1 MAAPF
6 SRGLA
11 LPRDTVTLPH
21 SASSPRPRSGAAAGL
36 SAGQTAFFTTL
47 RALDA
52 DTLARPPHS
61 IAPLFKVLSI
71 PCSLPLRRLA
81 LAACAL
87 PVLLLVACKDED
99 KDAHGKV
106 KPGQIKLKELAAPK
120 DDLSKEVE
128 TFTGNHTR
136 IVWTQARKKG
146 ASDTFAVSEDLV
158 LVGID
163 TRNGLGI
170 REILEK
176 PGNYSRPLISTDGK
190 TILFTDKNTV
200 RKGGKKHYKP
210 YIYKTDWRGTKPVRV
225 LDGYATQCWRDPKTG
240 VEWVYAVRNLRA
252 TKGLSLEAQRLV
264 RFQLDD
270 PTKEELIYDDSYI
283 TPDNIQ
289 FSRDGTRASALFP
302 WPNAGILVQENG
314 QWQAKKLLN
323 GCWTAYAPDNSGL
336 NWVFDGEH
344 KSVTMYADDGAKS
357 WPLKFND
364 APGVKGREMYH
375 PRWTN
380 HARFITLTGPY
391 SKEKN
396 SSGNVINKGGGSAE
410 IYLGKLSPGADKVES
425 WLRVTKDKQ
434 GDAYPEVWIAG
445 ASEVAL
451 AGHQI
456 GSGARSAASAGT
468 WPADHSGL
476 LLVWRD
482 REALN
487 TFRDRSGQKLEA
499 RLDSQGAGRF
509 GRCNEMLLDGG
520 SFVMEEESAAPA
532 LAHFRDHPTATFEAI
547 VLPDAFEETGGAVAL
562 QEPVTPGAQV
572 FSAPGMN
579 LQLRDGKLTVSKAA
593 GQSWQSTQS
602 LPDKPFHL
610 MVTRTGAGF
619 ALYVNGQPAELQSS
633 PADKVAS
640 PSDAIT
646 FGGGWQGGLLQVA
659 LHDRDLPAEQAA
671 AHAASAQARI
681 STLPVSPPRVRVKA
695 RLVETS
701 AMPTPEGIEP
711 YTAALVAYV
720 YEVQE
725 VLEGDF
731 PTTEKRL
738 LVKHWGMLGREPV
751 HGFPRTEGQTYE
763 LVVERQSAHSHLNG
777 ERVMDDTTAFDL
789 EPWFDV
795 SSPRVIP
802 AK

>member
-1 MAAPF
+1 MAAPV

-21 SASSPRPRSGAAAGL
+21 SASSPDYDPALRRACLPVRRL
-36 SAGQTAFFTTL
+36 FTTL
-47 RALDA
+47 SALDA
-52 DTLARPPHS
+52 DPQARPPQY
-61 IAPLFKVLSI
+61 IAPLFKVLFI
-71 PCSLPLRRLA
+71 PCSLPLRRCV

-87 PVLLLVACKDED
+87 PVLLLASCKDDD
-99 KDAHGKV
+99 KEARGKG
-106 KPGQIKLKELAAPK
+106 KPGQIKLKELDDPK
-120 DDLSKEVE
+120 DELSKEVE
-128 TFTGNHTR
+128 AFTGNHTR

-158 LVGID
+158 LMGID
-163 TRNGLGI
+163 TRNGLGV

-264 RFQLDD
+264 RFQIED

-302 WPNAGILVQENG
+302 WPNAGILVLENG

-336 NWVFDGEH
+336 SWVFDGEH
-344 KSVTMYADDGAKS
+344 KSVTMYAGDGAKS

-396 SSGNVINKGGGSAE
+396 SSGNVINKGGSTAE
-410 IYLGKLSPGADKVES
+410 IYLGKLTPAADKVES

-445 ASEVAL
+445 AGEVAL
-451 AGHQI
+451 TGHQI
-456 GSGARSAASAGT
+456 GSGARSAATGGD
-468 WPADHSGL
+468 WPVDHSGL

-499 RLDSQGAGRF
+499 RLDSQGAARF

-520 SFVMEEESAAPA
+520 SFIIEEESAAPA
-532 LAHFRDHPTATFEAI
+532 VAHFRDHPAATFESI
-547 VLPDAFEETGGAVAL
+547 VMPAAFEESGGASAAGNIPDL
-562 QEPVTPGAQV
+562 PTHL
-572 FSAPGMN
+572 FRAPGMN
-579 LQLRDGKLTVSKAA
+579 LQLRNGRLTVSKAA
-593 GQSWQSTQS
+593 GQTWKSSQP

-610 MVTRTGAGF
+610 MVTRAEAGF
-619 ALYVNGQPAELQSS
+619 ALYVNGQPAELEFS
-633 PADKVAS
+633 PADQAVPAS
-640 PSDAIT
+640 ETIT
-646 FGGGWQGGLLQVA
+646 FGGGWQGGLLHLA
-659 LHDRDLPAEQAA
+659 LHDHALPADQAA

-681 STLPVSPPRVRVKA
+681 STLPAAPPRVRVKA

-701 AMPTPEGIEP
+701 AMPTAEGIEP
-711 YTAALVAYV
+711 YTSALVAYV
-720 YEVQE
+720 YEVLE

-731 PTTEKRL
+731 PATEKRL

-751 HGFPRTEGQTYE
+751 QGFPRPEGQTYE
-763 LVVERQSAHSHLNG
+763 LVIERQSAHSHLNG

-795 SSPRVIP
+795 ASPRVSP

>member
-1 MAAPF
+1 M
-6 SRGLA
+6 
-11 LPRDTVTLPH
+11 
-21 SASSPRPRSGAAAGL
+21 
-36 SAGQTAFFTTL
+36 
-47 RALDA
+47 
-52 DTLARPPHS
+52 
-61 IAPLFKVLSI
+61 LFI
-71 PCSLPLRRLA
+71 PCSLPLRRCV

-87 PVLLLVACKDED
+87 PVLLLASCKDED
-99 KDAHGKV
+99 KGSKD
-106 KPGQIKLKELAAPK
+106 KPSQIKLKELDGPK
-120 DDLSKEVE
+120 DELSKEVE
-128 TFTGNHTR
+128 AFTGNHTR

-240 VEWVYAVRNLRA
+240 IEWVYAVRNLRA

-264 RFQLDD
+264 RFQIGD

-336 NWVFDGEH
+336 SWVFDGEH

-357 WPLKFND
+357 WSLKFND

-396 SSGNVINKGGGSAE
+396 SSGNVINKGGGTAE
-410 IYLGKLSPGADKVES
+410 IYLGKLTPQADKVES

-445 ASEVAL
+445 AGEAAL
-451 AGHQI
+451 AGYQI
-456 GSGARSAASAGT
+456 GSGARSAATAGK
-468 WPADHSGL
+468 WPVENSGL

-499 RLDSQGAGRF
+499 RLDSQGAARF

-520 SFVMEEESAAPA
+520 SFVMEEEAAAPA
-532 LAHFRDHPTATFEAI
+532 IAHFRDHAPASFEAI
-547 VLPDAFEETGGAVAL
+547 VLPTAFEAAGGTGPV
-562 QEPVTPGAQV
+562 EPTSDQGAQV
-572 FSAPGMN
+572 FRGPGMN
-579 LQLRDGKLTVSKAA
+579 LQLRNGQLTVSKVA
-593 GQSWQSTQS
+593 GEAWKSAQP
-602 LPDKPFHL
+602 LPTKPFHL
-610 MVTRTGAGF
+610 MVTRSEAGF
-619 ALYVNGQPAELQSS
+619 TLYVDGQSVELQPS
-633 PADKVAS
+633 PADAVPA
-640 PSDAIT
+640 PSDSIT

-659 LHDRDLPAEQAA
+659 LHDHALPADQAA

-681 STLPVSPPRVRVKA
+681 SSLPAAPPRVRVKA

-751 HGFPRTEGQTYE
+751 QGFPRTEGQTYE

-789 EPWFDV
+789 ESWFDV
-795 SSPRVIP
+795 SSPKVTS

>member
-1 MAAPF
+1 MTVSSF
-6 SRGLA
+6 SQQPSTTIRRCGES
-11 LPRDTVTLPH
+11 VC
-21 SASSPRPRSGAAAGL
+21 RSDDL
-36 SAGQTAFFTTL
+36 FTTL
-47 RALDA
+47 SALDA

-71 PCSLPLRRLA
+71 PCLLPLRRYA
-81 LAACAL
+81 IAACAL
-87 PVLLLVACKDED
+87 PVLLLTACKDED
-99 KDAHGKV
+99 KDAHGKG
-106 KPGQIKLKELAAPK
+106 KPGQIKLKELDSPK
-120 DDLSKEVE
+120 DELSKEVE
-128 TFTGNHTR
+128 AFTGNHTR

-163 TRNGLGI
+163 TRNGLGV

-264 RFQLDD
+264 RFQLED

-410 IYLGKLSPGADKVES
+410 IYLGKLAPGADKVES

-445 ASEVAL
+445 AGEAAL

-456 GSGARSAASAGT
+456 RSGARSAATAGT

-499 RLDSQGAGRF
+499 RLDSQGAARF

-532 LAHFRDHPTATFEAI
+532 IAHFRDHAPATFEAI
-547 VLPDAFEETGGAVAL
+547 VLPAAFEESGSTSSDKPNAN
-562 QEPVTPGAQV
+562 QSAQV
-572 FSAPGMN
+572 LHAPGMH

-593 GQSWQSTQS
+593 GQSWKSSQP
-602 LPDKPFHL
+602 LPDNPLHL
-610 MVTRTGAGF
+610 MVTRTESGF
-619 ALYVNGQPAELQSS
+619 ALYVNGQPAELQAS
-633 PADKVAS
+633 PADEVA
-640 PSDAIT
+640 PVSDAIT

-659 LHDRDLPAEQAA
+659 LHDHALPADQAT

-681 STLPVSPPRVRVKA
+681 SSLPAAPPRVRVKA

-751 HGFPRTEGQTYE
+751 QGFPRTEGQIYE
-763 LVVERQSAHSHLNG
+763 LVVERQTAHSHLNG

-795 SSPRVIP
+795 SSPRVTP